1 MITYIRMRK
10 LLRLLGIIPQEN
22 RKIIMIHHDIL
33 VILYK
38 YQPIFI
44 LKNSNLFARTTLWFV
59 KSLMTLQCF
68 WFANLCAAYLNV
80 LVYRLPG
87 LEIKS
92 WFRMADCKAYNQS
105 ILKLAPWC
113 FLRYLLHT
121 ENVYDS
127 LWLSLPMNEWTICQ
141 KMKKVLCTM

>member
-22 RKIIMIHHDIL
+22 KKIIMIHHDIL

-44 LKNSNLFARTTLWFV
+44 LKNSDLFTRTTLWFV
-59 KSLMTLQCF
+59 KPLMTLQCF
-68 WFANLCAAYLNV
+68 WFANLCDYLNV

-105 ILKLAPWC
+105 ILKPIYQQNKLTC
-113 FLRYLLHT
+113 
-121 ENVYDS
+121 
-127 LWLSLPMNEWTICQ
+127 LSLSCHISYHTRREAEIG
-141 KMKKVLCTM
+141 